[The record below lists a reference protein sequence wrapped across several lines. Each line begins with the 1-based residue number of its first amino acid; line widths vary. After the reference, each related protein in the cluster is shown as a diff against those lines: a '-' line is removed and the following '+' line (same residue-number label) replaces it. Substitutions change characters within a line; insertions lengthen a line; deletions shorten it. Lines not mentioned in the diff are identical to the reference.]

1 MGILD
6 RHILARFLWNFVLLF
21 AALYLFAVSVDVIIN
36 LPRFGEAAQKMSPDG
51 KSTVM
56 GIVRAILAFHGPR
69 VFQFYQYMMGLVAIG
84 AAGFTCV
91 GLVRSRELVAM
102 MAVGRSLPRATLPI
116 VAGAAALC
124 ALQVANQEL
133 VIPRLADRL
142 MVDSHTWAGVDRV
155 PGWPVRM
162 VAYPSGIRL
171 SARNYDP
178 STETLTG
185 VYAIERLP
193 AGSIGR
199 RFEAAAATWDR
210 ARGLWMMESG
220 TVQSPGTIE
229 VGASG
234 QPISASPAAE
244 LPVRIDPD
252 ALVMKQNALYAH
264 MLASEDLTRLRQG
277 GVIDADS
284 ARRTELSRLAGPA
297 ISLLMVMVAV
307 PFFALREPHG
317 LFRGAVL
324 CAATTTPAMMVA
336 LLMMAMSLPGIP
348 PAIGVALPVALLLP
362 VAVWRQVSMP
372 T

>member
-6 RHILARFLWNFVLLF
+6 RHILARFLWNFALLF

-36 LPRFGEAAQKMSPDG
+36 LPRFGEAAQKVAPDG
-51 KSTVM
+51 KSTVT

-91 GLVRSRELVAM
+91 GLVRSREFVAM

-124 ALQVANQEL
+124 AVQVANQEL
-133 VIPRLADRL
+133 IIPRLADRL
-142 MVDSHTWAGVDRV
+142 MVDSHTWAGVDRI

-162 VAYPSGIRL
+162 VADPSGIRL

-178 STETLTG
+178 STQTLTG
-185 VYAIERLP
+185 VYAIERQQD
-193 AGSIGR
+193 GSIGR
-199 RFEAAAATWDR
+199 RFEAATATWDR
-210 ARGLWMMESG
+210 SRELWLMESG
-220 TVQSPGTIE
+220 MVQSPGTVE
-229 VGASG
+229 VGAG
-234 QPISASPAAE
+234 GRPVAASPATE
-244 LPVRIDPD
+244 LPVRISPD

-264 MLASEDLTRLRQG
+264 MLASDDLARLREN
-277 GVIDADS
+277 GVIDVDS
-284 ARRTELSRLAGPA
+284 ARRTGLSRFAGPA
-297 ISLLMVMVAV
+297 ISLLMVMIAV

>member
-1 MGILD
+1 VGILD
-6 RHILARFLWNFVLLF
+6 RHILGRFLWNFALLF

-36 LPRFGEAAQKMSPDG
+36 LPRFGEAAQKVSPDG
-51 KSTVM
+51 KASAL

-84 AAGFTCV
+84 AAGFTCT
-91 GLVRSRELVAM
+91 GLVRSREFVAM

-116 VAGAAALC
+116 VAGTAGLC
-124 ALQVANQEL
+124 LLQAANQEL

-162 VAYPSGIRL
+162 VADPTGIRL

-185 VYAIERLP
+185 VYAIERQ
-193 AGSIGR
+193 ADGSIGR
-199 RFEAAAATWDR
+199 RFEAASAQWDASR
-210 ARGLWMMESG
+210 RIWVMASG
-220 TVQSPGTIE
+220 SVQSPGQLQAGDAGH
-229 VGASG
+229 VM
-234 QPISASPAAE
+234 SAVPAAE

-264 MLASEDLTRLRQG
+264 MLASDDLARLRQS
-277 GVIDADS
+277 GVIDVDS

-297 ISLLMVMVAV
+297 LSLLMVMVAV

-362 VAVWRQVSMP
+362 VAAWRQVSMP

>member
-6 RHILARFLWNFVLLF
+6 RHILARFLWNFALLF

-36 LPRFGEAAQKMSPDG
+36 LPRFGEAAQKVAPDG

-91 GLVRSRELVAM
+91 GLVRSREFVAM

-124 ALQVANQEL
+124 AVQVANQEL
-133 VIPRLADRL
+133 IIPRLADRL
-142 MVDSHTWAGVDRV
+142 MVDSHTWAGVDRI

-162 VAYPSGIRL
+162 VADPSGIRL

-178 STETLTG
+178 STQTLTG
-185 VYAIERLP
+185 VYAIERQQD
-193 AGSIGR
+193 GSIGR
-199 RFEAAAATWDR
+199 RFEAATATWDR
-210 ARGLWMMESG
+210 SRELWLMESG
-220 TVQSPGTIE
+220 MVQSPGTVE
-229 VGASG
+229 VGAG
-234 QPISASPAAE
+234 GRPVAASPATE
-244 LPVRIDPD
+244 LPVRISPD
-252 ALVMKQNALYAH
+252 ALVMRQNALYAH
-264 MLASEDLTRLRQG
+264 MLASDDLARLREN
-277 GVIDADS
+277 GVIDVDS
-284 ARRTELSRLAGPA
+284 ARRTELSRFAGPA
-297 ISLLMVMVAV
+297 ISLLMVMIAV

-324 CAATTTPAMMVA
+324 CAATTTHAMMVA

-362 VAVWRQVSMP
+362 AAVWRQVSMP

>member
-6 RHILARFLWNFVLLF
+6 RHILARFLWNFTLLF

-36 LPRFGEAAQKMSPDG
+36 LPRFGEAAQKVSPDG
-51 KSTVM
+51 KSSAL
-56 GIVRAILAFHGPR
+56 GITRAILAFHGPR
-69 VFQFYQYMMGLVAIG
+69 VFQFFQYMMGLVAIG

-91 GLVRSRELVAM
+91 GLVRSREFVAM
-102 MAVGRSLPRATLPI
+102 MSAGRSLPRATLPI
-116 VAGAAALC
+116 AFGAACLC
-124 ALQVANQEL
+124 AVQVANQEL

-142 MVDSHTWAGVDRV
+142 MVDSHTWAGVDRL

-162 VAYPSGIRL
+162 VADPTGMRL

-185 VYAIERLP
+185 VYAIERMP
-193 AGSIGR
+193 DGTIAR
-199 RFEAAAATWDR
+199 RFEAASATWDR
-210 ARGLWMMESG
+210 STGQWTMAGGSFSVPGEVKSG
-220 TVQSPGTIE
+220 ADAQH
-229 VGASG
+229 VGA
-234 QPISASPAAE
+234 QPATE

-264 MLASEDLTRLRQG
+264 MLTWADLSRLRES
-277 GVIDADS
+277 GVVDAAS
-284 ARRTELSRLAGPA
+284 ARRTELSRIAGPA
-297 ISLLMVMVAV
+297 ISLLMVLIAV

-317 LFRGAVL
+317 LFRAAVV

-336 LLMMAMSLPGIP
+336 LLMMAMPIPGIP
-348 PAIGVALPVALLLP
+348 PAVGVALPVAVLLP

>member
-6 RHILARFLWNFVLLF
+6 RHILARFLWNFALLF

-36 LPRFGEAAQKMSPDG
+36 LPRFGEAAQKVAPDG

-56 GIVRAILAFHGPR
+56 GVVRAILAFHGPR

-91 GLVRSRELVAM
+91 GLVRSREFVAM

-124 ALQVANQEL
+124 AVQVANQEL
-133 VIPRLADRL
+133 IIPRLADRL
-142 MVDSHTWAGVDRV
+142 MVDSHTWAGVDRI

-162 VAYPSGIRL
+162 VADPSGIRL

-178 STETLTG
+178 STQTLTG
-185 VYAIERLP
+185 VYAIERQQD
-193 AGSIGR
+193 GSIGR
-199 RFEAAAATWDR
+199 RYEAATARWDR
-210 ARGLWMMESG
+210 SRELWLMESG
-220 TVQSPGTIE
+220 MVQSPGTIE
-229 VGASG
+229 VGAG
-234 QPISASPAAE
+234 DRPIAASPATE
-244 LPVRIDPD
+244 LPVRISPD

-264 MLASEDLTRLRQG
+264 MLASDDLARLREN
-277 GVIDADS
+277 GVIDVDS
-284 ARRTELSRLAGPA
+284 ARRTELSRFAGPA
-297 ISLLMVMVAV
+297 ISLLMVMIAV